1 MMLLRLVARDFRA
14 NGLYLAISLALVF
27 VLGGGMA
34 YGVLGEAPDIGD
46 DRWRQGESIEL
57 LLYAAMIILS
67 VKLASIFFFKVDEMN
82 DIEPMAASLPVKRG
96 EIVKARYLAS
106 TLVILVAF
114 FVHLLAILPAAL
126 LRGGLDH
133 MGLGLVYHPALWTIA
148 LIILLLSNSFSFPL
162 YFRFG
167 LTRGMVVLAIVQVLL
182 VALTITLAIN
192 FVDQDSFFRRFEE
205 LVKWVS
211 AQNAPLLIIAVIAG
225 ASLVM
230 TTSAMLSVKLYNT
243 RDL

>member
-14 NGLYLAISLALVF
+14 NRLYLAISLALVF
-27 VLGGGMA
+27 LLGAGMA
-34 YGVLGEAPDIGD
+34 YAVLGDAANVNDG
-46 DRWRQGESIEL
+46 RWRQGESIEL
-57 LLYAAMIILS
+57 LLYSSLIILS

-106 TLVILVAF
+106 ALVILVAIM
-114 FVHLLAILPAAL
+114 VHLLAILPAAL

-133 MGLGLVYHPALWTIA
+133 PGLGLVYHPALWTIA

-167 LTRGMVVLAIVQVLL
+167 LTRGMAVLAVVQVLL
-182 VALTITLAIN
+182 VALAITLAIN
-192 FVDQDSFFRRFEE
+192 FVDQDSFFQRFEE
-205 LVKWVS
+205 LVKWIS
-211 AQNAPLLIIAVIAG
+211 AQNALVLITAVIAG

-230 TTSAMLSVKLYNT
+230 TASAMLSVKLYNT

>member
-14 NGLYLAISLALVF
+14 NRLYLSISLALVF
-27 VLGGGMA
+27 VLGAGMA
-34 YGVLGEAPDIGD
+34 YGVLGEAPNVNDG
-46 DRWRQGESIEL
+46 RWRQGQSIEL
-57 LLYAAMIILS
+57 LLYCSLIILS

-96 EIVKARYLAS
+96 AIVNARYLAS
-106 TLVILVAF
+106 TLVILMAF
-114 FVHLLAILPAAL
+114 MVHLLAIVPAAL

-133 MGLGLVYHPALWTIA
+133 IGLGLVYHPALWVIA

-167 LTRGMVVLAIVQVLL
+167 LTRGMVVLAVVQVLL
-182 VALTITLAIN
+182 VALAITLAIN
-192 FVDQDSFFRRFEE
+192 FVDKDGFFQRFEE
-205 LVKWVS
+205 LIGWVS
-211 AQNAPLLIIAVIAG
+211 AQNALLLITPIIGG
-225 ASLVM
+225 AFLVM
-230 TTSAMLSVKLYNT
+230 AVSARLSVKLYNT